1 MNLGKPIRMGG
12 PLAIEAG
19 RLVKTYPGAK
29 QPVLGGVSL
38 DIFEGECV
46 MLVGPS
52 GSGKT
57 TLLSILGCV
66 LRPDSGT
73 LRLFGRDITGLTEAD
88 LPRIRRGLIGFVFQG
103 HNLISSLT
111 AEENVLFQLNMRGV
125 GGPAAIDRSRTLL
138 SDVGLGLW
146 RDVLPENLSG
156 GQRQRVAVARALA
169 GAPRLVLA
177 DEPTASLDL
186 DTGRQVMSLFKG
198 LARERGV
205 TLVIVTHD
213 ARIFDYAD
221 RIEHL
226 EDGRIVR
233 NEDASIPSIRISTAK
248 FWPGT

>member
-1 MNLGKPIRMGG
+1 VRVMAS
-12 PLAIEAG
+12 LAVQAG
-19 RLVKTYPGAK
+19 RITKSYEATK
-29 QPVLGGVSL
+29 SPVLKGVSL
-38 DIFEGECV
+38 DILEGECV

-73 LRLFGRDITGLTEAD
+73 LKLFGEDITNLTEAD
-88 LPRIRRGLIGFVFQG
+88 MPRIRRSYIGFVFQG
-103 HNLISSLT
+103 HNLIASLS
-111 AEENVLFQLNMRGV
+111 AEENVVFQLRMRGV
-125 GGPAAIDRSRTLL
+125 RGQQAIDMARKLL
-138 SDVGLGLW
+138 EEVGLGPFCNA
-146 RDVLPENLSG
+146 LPHELSG

-169 GAPRLVLA
+169 GPPSIVLA

-186 DTGRQVMSLFKG
+186 EAGRQVMTLFKA
-198 LARERGV
+198 LARDRGV

-226 EDGRIVR
+226 EDGLIVR
-233 NEDASIPSIRISTAK
+233 NEDASIPNIRISK
-248 FWPGT
+248 FWGGTST